1 MSFTAPK
8 PTPIRI
14 RSAFEADSIASFR
27 GRCYQRIEITKT
39 INTPGFFTWFSAR
52 STTMSAVA
60 AKTSGY
66 TLITNR
72 QRNARFICWFYD
84 HYRFFLIQQSLV
96 LSLFVIIFWYQS
108 WMITMISES
117 VYFWWTFYLIMG
129 FLGIWVDRLLLIEEA
144 WVAKFQNWA
153 FFSENEDMFH
163 PRGTLDTSVTIP
175 DFRFSI
181 KMRSSL
187 IC

>member
-84 HYRFFLIQQSLV
+84 HYRFFDTTESCVIFICHYILISKLNDNDDFGKCLFLVNV
-96 LSLFVIIFWYQS
+96 LSHHGLS
-108 WMITMISES
+108 RN
-117 VYFWWTFYLIMG
+117 
-129 FLGIWVDRLLLIEEA
+129 LGRQTVVDWGSMSRETPELG
-144 WVAKFQNWA
+144 V
-153 FFSENEDMFH
+153 FSENEDMFH